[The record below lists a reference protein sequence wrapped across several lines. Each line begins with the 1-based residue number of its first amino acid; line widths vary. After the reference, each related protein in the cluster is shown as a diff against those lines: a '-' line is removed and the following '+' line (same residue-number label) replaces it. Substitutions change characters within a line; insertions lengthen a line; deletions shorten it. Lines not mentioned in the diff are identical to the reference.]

1 MIKKHGKVLLKIS
14 KYFEVAL
21 SVIIL
26 ILVLLGMLD
35 LLRTIYEAY
44 IIDFQTPVEYT
55 QLNSFLAQGL
65 LLVIGVELVVMLSL
79 HIPGVLIEVLLCAIA
94 RKLILLPKTSGMDDL
109 FLGILSIGLIF
120 AVRKYLLNEEERH
133 ISLSKLYNFKFTK
146 GTNNKENIN
155 NNKKVVNEY

>member
-1 MIKKHGKVLLKIS
+1 MIKKHERTLLKVS

-44 IIDFQTPVEYT
+44 IINFQTPVDYS

-79 HIPGVLIEVLLCAIA
+79 HVPGILIEVLLCAIVENY
-94 RKLILLPKTSGMDDL
+94 ITPKQQ
-109 FLGILSIGLIF
+109 
-120 AVRKYLLNEEERH
+120 AW
-133 ISLSKLYNFKFTK
+133 
-146 GTNNKENIN
+146 
-155 NNKKVVNEY
+155 

>member
-1 MIKKHGKVLLKIS
+1 MIKKHEKALLKTS
-14 KYFEVAL
+14 KYFETAL

-44 IIDFQTPVEYT
+44 IVNFETPDQYE

-94 RKLILLPKTSGMDDL
+94 RKLILLPKTSSMVDL
-109 FLGILSIGLIF
+109 FLGVLSIGLIF
-120 AVRKYLLNEEERH
+120 GIRKYLLSTDEKRW
-133 ISLSKLYNFKFTK
+133 SLSKLYSFKHVEIETSRIENDTK
-146 GTNNKENIN
+146 N
-155 NNKKVVNEY
+155 VVNM

>member
-1 MIKKHGKVLLKIS
+1 MIKKHERTLLKVS

-44 IIDFQTPVEYT
+44 IINFQTPVDYS

-79 HIPGVLIEVLLCAIA
+79 HVPGILIEVLLCAIA
-94 RKLILLPKTSGMDDL
+94 RKLILLPKTASMVDL
-109 FLGILSIGLIF
+109 FLGVLSIGLIF
-120 AVRKYLLNEEERH
+120 AIRTYLLGAEEKTW
-133 ISLSKLYNFKFTK
+133 SLSKLYNFKYEK
-146 GTNNKENIN
+146 NKDNQKENN
-155 NNKKVVNEY
+155 EKNVVNI

>member
-1 MIKKHGKVLLKIS
+1 MIKKHEKALLKTS
-14 KYFEVAL
+14 KYFETAL

-35 LLRTIYEAY
+35 LLRTIYEAD
-44 IIDFQTPVEYT
+44 IVNFQTPVQYE

-94 RKLILLPKTSGMDDL
+94 RKLILLPKTASMVDL
-109 FLGILSIGLIF
+109 FLGVLSIGLIF
-120 AVRKYLLNEEERH
+120 AIRTYLLGTEEKAW
-133 ISLSKLYNFKFTK
+133 SLSKLYNFKYEK
-146 GTNNKENIN
+146 DKDNQNKNNEKNI
-155 NNKKVVNEY
+155 VNI

>member
-1 MIKKHGKVLLKIS
+1 MIKKHERTLLKVS
-14 KYFEVAL
+14 KYFETAL

-44 IIDFQTPVEYT
+44 IINFQTPVDYS

-79 HIPGVLIEVLLCAIA
+79 HVPGILIEVLLCAIA
-94 RKLILLPKTSGMDDL
+94 RKLILLPKTASMVDL
-109 FLGILSIGLIF
+109 FLGVFSIGLIF
-120 AVRKYLLNEEERH
+120 AIRTYLLGTEEKTW
-133 ISLSKLYNFKFTK
+133 SLSKLYNFKYEK
-146 GTNNKENIN
+146 DKDNENENNEKN
-155 NNKKVVNEY
+155 VVNI

>member
-1 MIKKHGKVLLKIS
+1 MIKKHERTLLKVS

-44 IIDFQTPVEYT
+44 IINFQTPVDYS

-79 HIPGVLIEVLLCAIA
+79 HVPGILIEVLLCAIA
-94 RKLILLPKTSGMDDL
+94 RKLILLPKTASMVDL
-109 FLGILSIGLIF
+109 FLGVLSIGLIF
-120 AVRKYLLNEEERH
+120 AIRTYLLEAEEKTW
-133 ISLSKLYNFKFTK
+133 SLSKLYNFKYEK
-146 GTNNKENIN
+146 NKDNQKENN
-155 NNKKVVNEY
+155 EKNVVNI

>member
-1 MIKKHGKVLLKIS
+1 MIKKHERTLLKVS

-44 IIDFQTPVEYT
+44 IINFQTPVDYS

-79 HIPGVLIEVLLCAIA
+79 HVPGILIEVLLCAIA
-94 RKLILLPKTSGMDDL
+94 RKLILLPKTASMVDL
-109 FLGILSIGLIF
+109 FLGVLSIGLIF
-120 AVRKYLLNEEERH
+120 AIRTYLLEAEEKTW
-133 ISLSKLYNFKFTK
+133 SLSKLYNFKYEK
-146 GTNNKENIN
+146 NKDNKKENN
-155 NNKKVVNEY
+155 EKNVVNI

>member
-1 MIKKHGKVLLKIS
+1 MIKKHERTLLKVS

-21 SVIIL
+21 SVSIL

-44 IIDFQTPVEYT
+44 IINFQTPVDYS

-79 HIPGVLIEVLLCAIA
+79 HVPGILIEVLLCAIA
-94 RKLILLPKTSGMDDL
+94 RKLILLPNTASMVDL
-109 FLGILSIGLIF
+109 FLGVLSIGLIF
-120 AVRKYLLNEEERH
+120 AIRTYLLGTEEKAW
-133 ISLSKLYNFKFTK
+133 SLSKLYNFKYEK
-146 GTNNKENIN
+146 DKDNQNKNNEKNI
-155 NNKKVVNEY
+155 VNI

>member
-1 MIKKHGKVLLKIS
+1 MIKKHERTLLKVS

-44 IIDFQTPVEYT
+44 IINFQTPVDYS

-79 HIPGVLIEVLLCAIA
+79 HVPGILIEVLLCAIA
-94 RKLILLPKTSGMDDL
+94 RKLILLPKTASMVDL
-109 FLGILSIGLIF
+109 FLGVLSIGLIF
-120 AVRKYLLNEEERH
+120 AIRTYLLGTEEKAW
-133 ISLSKLYNFKFTK
+133 SLSKLYNFKYEK
-146 GTNNKENIN
+146 DKDNQNKNNEKNI
-155 NNKKVVNEY
+155 VNI

>member
-1 MIKKHGKVLLKIS
+1 MIKKHEKALLKTS
-14 KYFEVAL
+14 KYFETAL

-44 IIDFQTPVEYT
+44 IVNFETPVQYE

-94 RKLILLPKTSGMDDL
+94 RKLILLPKTSSMVDL
-109 FLGILSIGLIF
+109 FLGVLSIGLIF
-120 AVRKYLLNEEERH
+120 GIRKYLLSTDEKRL
-133 ISLSKLYNFKFTK
+133 SLSKLYSFKHVEIETSRIENDTK
-146 GTNNKENIN
+146 N
-155 NNKKVVNEY
+155 VVNM